1 MREEYQLNKSVEI
14 EHLEKTKKML
24 ELRLEQK
31 TKASREEE
39 EVQRLR
45 IEQLEK
51 AKDAVR
57 ENLEK
62 LEVEFLNQK
71 ETYEKQLK
79 ILRDRL
85 DDPSAANYEKRR
97 EELEENLMKLEREKS
112 DLNNAL
118 QKKEALWQQQEEYF
132 NKEK

>member
-1 MREEYQLNKSVEI
+1 
-14 EHLEKTKKML
+14 ML

-39 EVQRLR
+39 EGQRLR

-51 AKDAVR
+51 AKEGVR

-85 DDPSAANYEKRR
+85 DDPAAASFEKRR
-97 EELEENLMKLEREKS
+97 EEMEQEVLALEREKS
-112 DLNNAL
+112 DLSHML
-118 QKKEALWQQQEEYF
+118 QKKEALWEQQEEYF
-132 NKEK
+132 KKEKENQKQHQENMEQQYTLMI